1 MIIEKQKNDLLGE
14 KPRHILN
21 MQTKT
26 NTKGI
31 NNKDDVSLWVN
42 TNYML
47 KLISNIS
54 QLISFWLFYP
64 PSRGPLTTT
73 TIYILY

>member
-14 KPRHILN
+14 KPRHILD

-47 KLISNIS
+47 KLISN
-54 QLISFWLFYP
+54 YK
-64 PSRGPLTTT
+64 
-73 TIYILY
+73 IYLAY